1 MYFIVDSST
10 TVGTAI
16 TDVNKSVVTLPDG
29 FYIGTSE
36 KNSVTLN
43 GKEHNEKIHIRDYG
57 KPDTVKEHFEDKL
70 YELSHDSEMNVLNNN
85 TLNISNFKVYQ
96 INYEDYSSGNITNT
110 SSNYVFTCN
119 HTFLIKM
126 SNYDN
131 DEKLTK
137 DLTFILDTLKP
148 DYKQSQD

>member
-16 TDVNKSVVTLPDG
+16 TDVNKSVVTIPDG
-29 FYIGTSE
+29 FNVGSDE
-36 KNSVTLN
+36 KNSVTLV
-43 GKEHNEKIHIRDYG
+43 GKTHGEKIHIRDYG
-57 KPDTVKEHFEDKL
+57 KNDTAQKRFEDKL
-70 YELSHDSEMNVLNNN
+70 YELNSDSSMNVLSNS
-85 TLNISNFKVYQ
+85 TLNISNFTVYQ
-96 INYEDYSSGNITNT
+96 INFEDYSSENATNT

-126 SNYDN
+126 SGYDDSN
-131 DEKLTK
+131 KLSK
-137 DLTFILDTLKP
+137 DLTFIIDTLKP